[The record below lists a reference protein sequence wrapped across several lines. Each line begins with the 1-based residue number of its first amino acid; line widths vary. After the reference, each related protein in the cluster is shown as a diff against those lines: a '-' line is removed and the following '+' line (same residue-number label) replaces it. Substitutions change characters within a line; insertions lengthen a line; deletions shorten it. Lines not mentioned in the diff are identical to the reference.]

1 MTQRETRY
9 GNESRPRQAGL
20 LATLLLH
27 GVAAA
32 AILMYPP
39 VRSSIATPKPIM
51 IDLIAP
57 APEAIPRQAPKPLPT
72 RTQTEET
79 KPVAQLPLLA
89 RPTEAPAP
97 IAAPTPSLR
106 DPPLIEAAP
115 LRSAPAPAT
124 AVAPPVL
131 VSPRFDAAY
140 LQNPPPVYPPLARH
154 LGEQGRVLLRVFVTA
169 DGVAGTVDLRSTSGS
184 ERLDRAALETVK
196 RWRFVPA
203 RQGEAAVAAWVLVP
217 ISFSLEG

>member
-1 MTQRETRY
+1 MTQPEIRY

-39 VRSSIATPKPIM
+39 VRSSIATSMPIM
-51 IDLIAP
+51 IELIAP
-57 APEAIPRQAPKPLPT
+57 APEAIPRQALKPLPA
-72 RTQTEET
+72 RKQPEEA
-79 KPVAQLPLLA
+79 KPVAQLRLVAHSSDSPA
-89 RPTEAPAP
+89 PNAVPAPAER
-97 IAAPTPSLR
+97 AL
-106 DPPLIEAAP
+106 PPIEAAA
-115 LRSAPAPAT
+115 RQSAPAPAT
-124 AVAPPVL
+124 AAAPPVL

-140 LQNPPPVYPPLARH
+140 LQNPPPVYPPLARR
-154 LGEQGRVLLRVFVTA
+154 LGEQGRVLLQVFVTA

-184 ERLDRAALETVK
+184 ERLDRAALETV
-196 RWRFVPA
+196 RLWRFVPA
-203 RQGEAAVAAWVLVP
+203 RQGETPVAAWVLVP